1 MIKAEE
7 RTSSV
12 GGAAITAA
20 STATSS
26 NNNNNNNNMIMNQ
39 TNNAELNATTNH
51 TTQTNNNN
59 PSSSIPKCFCT
70 WKNCRA
76 YQKAWR
82 ESNHHIYDG
91 VIKIKF
97 IKGHI
102 ESMALKSCIDRILTI
117 PESKSNE
124 WKISTTNNASPGTG
138 TNDAGQQPQE
148 HIRYVI
154 ARHHFTEKH
163 ILKYLQDPKTFSFL
177 KPFSIH
183 GATKYLYSINR
194 MDTLQNSNK
203 DGIKNED
210 NTDDNSLYLQA
221 PNVPKDVVKE
231 EFYRVMEKIKSN
243 KANSSPQKNTTA
255 TTNNNNGPTT
265 SVAPSTTGNKSKQGK
280 NGTND
285 LDSHLKNANYTNQ
298 KKDSNSSVTASLHH
312 KEIENRILKDQLDA
326 MKSQLTFL
334 HDMVQKLQEQHLS
347 DQQSVYTGRSSRYHG
362 GGNSSRKS
370 INHGRNGGDGR
381 RTSAGTG
388 GGGPN
393 GKRRSITLPST
404 GGVPHEIELGDDD
417 ESQTYWKDEA
427 TEGDWTDNY
436 NSESNDMDD
445 DEQTTNTFQVAYRLS
460 RHGSG
465 SSVTSKAAST
475 IVSASKSVKTLP
487 REIELDE
494 DDSDSH
500 ESLQEE
506 AFDNRSFASSAH
518 GNVSINRHSRRS
530 FVSDIN
536 HNLHGSYN
544 SSSTRGGG
552 GGSGSN
558 NLNYDNFNQDRF
570 GNATNVKSGSTTAA
584 TAMSED
590 HPQYRGPS
598 AMNAGTHK
606 SIGPNS
612 KKPSRRISN
621 GSTSISQGR
630 KMSTGTNDSSNSG
643 DTGTYEVKDMIVT
656 DPYGEKGLYTGSISS
671 STGMPNGYGRL
682 EYDKAG
688 RWYEGDW
695 KHGRWTGRGQL
706 SNGDGDFYEGGLKND
721 HKHGMG
727 KMKFADGRMFEGEY
741 INGQMVDGKMTY
753 QDGSTYSGTWV
764 DGMRHGRGR
773 CVFTDESIYE
783 GEFKEGEFYG
793 YGKMSW
799 NDGGWYEG
807 SWLNGDMHGR
817 GREVRAD
824 GTLRHDGEWLKG
836 QPIRN
841 KKSSS

>member
-1 MIKAEE
+1 MVIVEE
-7 RTSSV
+7 RLSS
-12 GGAAITAA
+12 GTTTT
-20 STATSS
+20 STATATTATH
-26 NNNNNNNNMIMNQ
+26 NAVNKMIQNNM
-39 TNNAELNATTNH
+39 NNAELTATNH
-51 TTQTNNNN
+51 TTQSAQNNNGT
-59 PSSSIPKCFCT
+59 SIPKCFCT

-82 ESNHHIYDG
+82 ESNHTIYDG

-97 IKGHI
+97 VKGHY
-102 ESMALKSCIDRILTI
+102 ESMALKSCIDRILAI
-117 PESKSNE
+117 PETKANE
-124 WKISTTNNASPGTG
+124 WKPAVIPSTNNGSETQQQSTTSPPEYT
-138 TNDAGQQPQE
+138 
-148 HIRYVI
+148 RYII

-163 ILKYLQDPKTFSFL
+163 ILKYMQDPKTFSFL
-177 KPFSIH
+177 KPFSVH
-183 GATKYLYSINR
+183 GATKYLYSLNR
-194 MDTLQNSNK
+194 LDTFQSKDGHTENNNDDDQADDTL
-203 DGIKNED
+203 
-210 NTDDNSLYLQA
+210 LYLQA
-221 PNVPKDVVKE
+221 PNVPKEVVKE
-231 EFYRVMEKIKSN
+231 EFYRVMEKIKSTN
-243 KANSSPQKNTTA
+243 KSNPTSQKPATKAKAGKNTDIDSYLTNKP
-255 TTNNNNGPTT
+255 NNN
-265 SVAPSTTGNKSKQGK
+265 K
-280 NGTND
+280 
-285 LDSHLKNANYTNQ
+285 Q
-298 KKDSNSSVTASLHH
+298 KKDATDSVTASLHH

-347 DQQSVYTGRSSRYHG
+347 DQQSVVTGRSSRYHG
-362 GGNSSRKS
+362 GGSRKS
-370 INHGRNGGDGR
+370 IQGGQ
-381 RTSAGTG
+381 RTSVAS
-388 GGGPN
+388 
-393 GKRRSITLPST
+393 KARSATD
-404 GGVPHEIELGDDD
+404 VPHEIELGDD

-506 AFDNRSFASSAH
+506 AFDNRSFASSAY
-518 GNVSINRHSRRS
+518 GNVSVSRHSRKS
-530 FVSDIN
+530 FVGELNPASN
-536 HNLHGSYN
+536 NGN
-544 SSSTRGGG
+544 ARGGN
-552 GGSGSN
+552 SHMN
-558 NLNYDNFNQDRF
+558 RDNYNQDRF
-570 GNATNVKSGSTTAA
+570 GNSTNVKSTGTATGPNPMSTVA
-584 TAMSED
+584 T
-590 HPQYRGPS
+590 
-598 AMNAGTHK
+598 
-606 SIGPNS
+606 GPNS
-612 KKPSRRISN
+612 KQPSRRISL
-621 GSTSISQGR
+621 GSANQGR
-630 KMSTGTNDSSNSG
+630 KMSTGTQNSQSSG
-643 DTGTYEVKDMIVT
+643 DTGTYEVKAMIVT

-695 KHGRWTGRGQL
+695 KHGRWTGHGQL

-721 HKHGMG
+721 HKHGYG
-727 KMKFADGRMFEGEY
+727 KMQFADGRMYEGEY
-741 INGQMVDGKMTY
+741 INGQMVEGKMTY
-753 QDGSTYSGTWV
+753 QDGSTYSGSWV

-783 GEFKEGEFYG
+783 GEFKEGEFFG
-793 YGKMSW
+793 LGKMSW

-841 KKSSS
+841 KKSNI

>member
-7 RTSSV
+7 RISS
-12 GGAAITAA
+12 GLAISTT
-20 STATSS
+20 TATTATYQAV
-26 NNNNNNNNMIMNQ
+26 NKMIQNSM
-39 TNNAELNATTNH
+39 NNAELTATNH
-51 TTQTNNNN
+51 TTQSGLNNNG
-59 PSSSIPKCFCT
+59 SSIPKCFCT

-82 ESNHHIYDG
+82 ESNHNIYDG

-97 IKGHI
+97 IKGHY
-102 ESMALKSCIDRILTI
+102 ESMALKSCIDRILAV
-117 PESKSNE
+117 PEAKANE
-124 WKISTTNNASPGTG
+124 WKVSTTTPTATTATTTTTTANGVET
-138 TNDAGQQPQE
+138 TQQPQLSPTSQSPPE

-163 ILKYLQDPKTFSFL
+163 ILKYLQDPKAFSFL
-177 KPFSIH
+177 KPFSVH
-183 GATKYLYSINR
+183 GATKYLYSVNR
-194 MDTLQNSNK
+194 LDTLQSKDGNNEGSNK
-203 DGIKNED
+203 DEQG
-210 NTDDNSLYLQA
+210 DDTLLYLQA
-221 PNVPKDVVKE
+221 PNVPKEVVKE
-231 EFYRVMEKIKSN
+231 EFYRVMDKIKSTNN
-243 KANSSPQKNTTA
+243 KTNTSSQKHTATSKTKTGKNTDIDSHVKK
-255 TTNNNNGPTT
+255 TTN
-265 SVAPSTTGNKSKQGK
+265 
-280 NGTND
+280 
-285 LDSHLKNANYTNQ
+285 HHH
-298 KKDSNSSVTASLHH
+298 KKDAADSVTASLHH

-347 DQQSVYTGRSSRYHG
+347 DQQSVVTGRSSRYHG
-362 GGNSSRKS
+362 GGGGGSRKS
-370 INHGRNGGDGR
+370 VQGGR
-381 RTSAGTG
+381 RTGVAS
-388 GGGPN
+388 
-393 GKRRSITLPST
+393 KRRSAT
-404 GGVPHEIELGDDD
+404 GVPHEIELGDDD
-417 ESQTYWKDEA
+417 EIQTYWKDEA
-427 TEGDWTDNY
+427 TEGDWTDNG
-436 NSESNDMDD
+436 NSESNDLDD

-506 AFDNRSFASSAH
+506 AFDNRSFASSAY
-518 GNVSINRHSRRS
+518 GNVSVSRHSRRS
-530 FVSDIN
+530 FVGELKPTSNN
-536 HNLHGSYN
+536 HNARVG
-544 SSSTRGGG
+544 T
-552 GGSGSN
+552 N
-558 NLNYDNFNQDRF
+558 NLNHDNYNQDRF
-570 GNATNVKSGSTTAA
+570 GNSTNVKSAIDNENNT
-584 TAMSED
+584 
-590 HPQYRGPS
+590 YRGPS
-598 AMNAGTHK
+598 PMSAGAHVST
-606 SIGPNS
+606 GPNS
-612 KKPSRRISN
+612 KKPSRRISL
-621 GSTSISQGR
+621 GSANQGR
-630 KMSTGTNDSSNSG
+630 KMSTGTQNSQNSG
-643 DTGTYEVKDMIVT
+643 DTGTYEVKAMIVT

-721 HKHGMG
+721 HKHGFG
-727 KMKFADGRMFEGEY
+727 KMKFADGRMYEGEY
-741 INGQMVDGKMTY
+741 INGQMVEGKMTY
-753 QDGSTYSGTWV
+753 QDGSTYSGSWV

-783 GEFKEGEFYG
+783 GEFKEGEFFG

-841 KKSSS
+841 KKSSM

>member
-7 RTSSV
+7 RISS
-12 GGAAITAA
+12 A
-20 STATSS
+20 TATSTTTTTTATYHAVNKMIQS
-26 NNNNNNNNMIMNQ
+26 NM
-39 TNNAELNATTNH
+39 NNAELTATNH
-51 TTQTNNNN
+51 TTQSALNNNGT
-59 PSSSIPKCFCT
+59 SIPKCFCT

-82 ESNHHIYDG
+82 ESNHNIYDG

-97 IKGHI
+97 IKGHY
-102 ESMALKSCIDRILTI
+102 ESTALKSCIDRILAI
-117 PESKSNE
+117 PDAKSNE
-124 WKISTTNNASPGTG
+124 WKVTTTPTTTNGNETPAS
-138 TNDAGQQPQE
+138 QQSPPE

-163 ILKYLQDPKTFSFL
+163 ILKYLQDPKAFSFL
-177 KPFSIH
+177 KPFSVH
-183 GATKYLYSINR
+183 GATKYLYSVNR
-194 MDTLQNSNK
+194 LDTLQSKDGNNENNNK
-203 DGIKNED
+203 DDG
-210 NTDDNSLYLQA
+210 DDTLLYLQA
-221 PNVPKDVVKE
+221 PNVPKEIVKE
-231 EFYRVMEKIKSN
+231 EFYRVMEKIKSTN
-243 KANSSPQKNTTA
+243 KTNPTSQKHAATA
-255 TTNNNNGPTT
+255 TG
-265 SVAPSTTGNKSKQGK
+265 AKSKTGK
-280 NGTND
+280 NND
-285 LDSHLKNANYTNQ
+285 IDTHLKNTANNNQ
-298 KKDSNSSVTASLHH
+298 KKDSTESVTASLHH

-347 DQQSVYTGRSSRYHG
+347 DQQSVVTGRSSRYHG
-362 GGNSSRKS
+362 GGGGGSRKS
-370 INHGRNGGDGR
+370 IQGGR
-381 RTSAGTG
+381 RTSVAS
-388 GGGPN
+388 
-393 GKRRSITLPST
+393 KRRSTT
-404 GGVPHEIELGDDD
+404 GVPHEIELGDD

-506 AFDNRSFASSAH
+506 AFDNRSFASSAY
-518 GNVSINRHSRRS
+518 GNVSVSRHSRRS
-530 FVSDIN
+530 FVGELNPTSN
-536 HNLHGSYN
+536 N
-544 SSSTRGGG
+544 
-552 GGSGSN
+552 SGSRCGGN
-558 NLNYDNFNQDRF
+558 NMNQDNYNQDRF
-570 GNATNVKSGSTTAA
+570 GNSTNIKSIGTATVDENNS
-584 TAMSED
+584 
-590 HPQYRGPS
+590 YRGPS
-598 AMNAGTHK
+598 PMSAGAHVST
-606 SIGPNS
+606 GPNS

-621 GSTSISQGR
+621 GSANQSR
-630 KMSTGTNDSSNSG
+630 KMSTGTQNSQNSG
-643 DTGTYEVKDMIVT
+643 DTGSYEVKAMIVT

-695 KHGRWTGRGQL
+695 KHGRWTGHGQL

-721 HKHGMG
+721 HKHGFG
-727 KMKFADGRMFEGEY
+727 KMKFADGRMYEGEY
-741 INGQMVDGKMTY
+741 INGQMVEGKMTY
-753 QDGSTYSGTWV
+753 QDGSTYSGSWV

-783 GEFKEGEFYG
+783 GEFKEGEFFG
-793 YGKMSW
+793 HGKMSW

-841 KKSSS
+841 KKSNM